1 MVKTRNQ
8 LRKSKY
14 KRTAK
19 LGRHVYLP
27 DKGGYT
33 VIRNTPGTGNVK
45 HPLYIIGDKKRQYY
59 KSRILLSSSH
69 IFK

>member
-19 LGRHVYLP
+19 LGRAVYTP
-27 DKGGYT
+27 DKGGET
-33 VIRNTPGTGNVK
+33 VIRNTRGTGNRK
-45 HPLYIIGDKKRQYY
+45 QQM
-59 KSRILLSSSH
+59 
-69 IFK
+69 

>member
-19 LGRHVYLP
+19 LGRNVYTP
-27 DKGGYT
+27 D
-33 VIRNTPGTGNVK
+33 
-45 HPLYIIGDKKRQYY
+45 
-59 KSRILLSSSH
+59 
-69 IFK
+69 

>member
-19 LGRHVYLP
+19 LGRDVYTP
-27 DKGGYT
+27 DKDGYT

-45 HPLYIIGDKKRQYY
+45 HPLYITR
-59 KSRILLSSSH
+59 
-69 IFK
+69 